1 MEAFTPMS
9 MTRSRW
15 LLPALSACTAVAMF
29 VSPIAWADDD
39 KGGRGGGGDR
49 GRGRGDDEGRVTVQV
64 QSPVQ
69 TVVQRRDDDDEN
81 ENENENRVVVSAA
94 PLVNAVNNEV
104 AALMNLNVDEE
115 EDEDVDEEI
124 EVEDVNVVNLAGLE
138 AGLTA
143 DQAALVTAAVNANA
157 GALRVFL
164 AGTSPTAVVLSAALR
179 NAGVDPTTVLAVLV
193 SGEHEVTAVTG

>member
-1 MEAFTPMS
+1 
-9 MTRSRW
+9 
-15 LLPALSACTAVAMF
+15 MF

-39 KGGRGGGGDR
+39 KGGRGGGGNR
-49 GRGRGDDEGRVTVQV
+49 GRGGGDDEGRVTVQV

-69 TVVQRRDDDDEN
+69 TVVQRRDDDN
-81 ENENENRVVVSAA
+81 ENENEIENENRVVVVSAA

-104 AALMNLNVDEE
+104 AALMNLNLDQEE
-115 EDEDVDEEI
+115 EVDDEI
-124 EVEDVNVVNLAGLE
+124 EIEDVNVVNLAGLE
-138 AGLTA
+138 ANAGLTA

-157 GALRVFL
+157 GALRAFL
-164 AGTSPTAVVLSAALR
+164 AGTSPSAVVLSAALR